1 MMSHGLFLRH
11 FVKLHE
17 QDANPKLTAAGDE
30 NHVDDL
36 TDLKID
42 VVDETVEEES
52 FVDGDES
59 DDGSQYESFIPGNKN
74 KGNITG
80 I

>member
-1 MMSHGLFLRH
+1 MTSHGLFLRH

-17 QDANPKLTAAGDE
+17 QDANPKLAAADK
-30 NHVDDL
+30 NHVDEL
-36 TDLKID
+36 TDRKID

-59 DDGSQYESFIPGNKN
+59 DDGSQYESFIPGGKN

>member
-1 MMSHGLFLRH
+1 MRH

-17 QDANPKLTAAGDE
+17 QDANPKLAAGDE

-36 TDLKID
+36 TDRKID

-59 DDGSQYESFIPGNKN
+59 DNGSQYESFIPGGKN
-74 KGNITG
+74 KGNETG